1 MPDVSCAFHYPNLT
15 PLCRA
20 RAANAA
26 APPAGTATAE
36 QLARLRAL
44 VTSMG
49 ANTGATRASAPALAS
64 SAAAA
69 TASDPGESAY
79 DPSPILHLMCTDDE
93 LALSDILTPDNLIP
107 LFTSHPTLLPALFP
121 HLPPDLLPSAI
132 STTPT
137 PQQTAQLTETLQRTI
152 HSPPFRT
159 AVAQLDR
166 ALQTGQL
173 GGFVRSLGLP
183 PSAGTSVGAFL
194 RAIVEQA
201 RRDDEG
207 AGGSDTIGCFKV
219 ESDYKTNKT
228 NSSQNNC
235 ISSADWI
242 GLDEQPAV
250 GSA

>member
-1 MPDVSCAFHYPNLT
+1 MPDVSCSCHYPNLT

-49 ANTGATRASAPALAS
+49 ANTGATRASAPELA

-79 DPSPILHLMCTDDE
+79 DLSPILYLMCTDDE

-152 HSPPFRT
+152 HSPPFRA

-201 RRDDEG
+201 RRGGDD
-207 AGGSDTIGCFKV
+207 GSNTM
-219 ESDYKTNKT
+219 
-228 NSSQNNC
+228 
-235 ISSADWI
+235 
-242 GLDEQPAV
+242 DED
-250 GSA
+250 